1 MTLNKKNYLLTSLE
15 LTLYTLPLSFLI
27 GSLIVNINVL
37 IFIILGFYYLIK
49 NKIKI
54 DTNLTNLSLLLFF
67 LFTILSSMMNIDI
80 IGIENFYKSIFLIKY
95 FFLFILIETLIY
107 HRKVNIKILFNI
119 FYFLAFFIS
128 LDLCLQFFSG
138 ENILGYKPWEGRIT
152 GIFEHEAV
160 AGAYLQKVF
169 LFSLI
174 SGFLITSKIKNKNI
188 FLFFFISFL
197 IIVFASFIA
206 SNRISFLIVIST
218 LIFLII
224 FYRVFRMRL
233 LAIFIILLPIFYSFY
248 QSDDQINNRYQKFV
262 NKIEKMSFFKI
273 KKVTTGQAGII
284 VVKKEEPT
292 LPNHGKIFLTSYKSF
307 KDKMFFGNG
316 LKSFRYNCKNYLKEK
331 NTLCS
336 THSHNYHLEILHDT
350 GIIGFIILSFF
361 VLSLIFK
368 KVKLLFSKELDSSQ
382 KIVLSLLLL
391 NLLIELFPLKST
403 GSIFTTW
410 NGTLL
415 WLSISLINYKNTY
428 ESNKKF

>member
-1 MTLNKKNYLLTSLE
+1 
-15 LTLYTLPLSFLI
+15 
-27 GSLIVNINVL
+27 
-37 IFIILGFYYLIK
+37 
-49 NKIKI
+49 
-54 DTNLTNLSLLLFF
+54 
-67 LFTILSSMMNIDI
+67 
-80 IGIENFYKSIFLIKY
+80 
-95 FFLFILIETLIY
+95 
-107 HRKVNIKILFNI
+107 
-119 FYFLAFFIS
+119 
-128 LDLCLQFFSG
+128 
-138 ENILGYKPWEGRIT
+138 
-152 GIFEHEAV
+152 
-160 AGAYLQKVF
+160 
-169 LFSLI
+169 
-174 SGFLITSKIKNKNI
+174 
-188 FLFFFISFL
+188 
-197 IIVFASFIA
+197 
-206 SNRISFLIVIST
+206 
-218 LIFLII
+218 
-224 FYRVFRMRL
+224 
-233 LAIFIILLPIFYSFY
+233 
-248 QSDDQINNRYQKFV
+248 
-262 NKIEKMSFFKI
+262 MSFFKI